1 MIDWHSHILPSL
13 DDGSKSVNESISMLK
28 LLSGQ
33 GISKVIATP
42 HFYANDETVDDF
54 IERRNSSYN
63 ELTAVINDLP
73 EIICGA
79 EVRYYQG
86 IGRMEK
92 LEKLCIG
99 ESNLLLLEMP
109 FCKWTEYTVSELL
122 ELSRSNAVN
131 IILAHVE
138 RYMQFQK
145 DSVLPMLY
153 ENGIL
158 FQVNANAFSEFSTK
172 RKVMKMLKNGLVH
185 FIGSDCHDLKNRP
198 PNIGS
203 AYSIISKKLGNAFL
217 EELISFGDSMLDN

>member
-13 DDGSKSVNESISMLK
+13 DDGSQSVKESLSMLGM
-28 LLSGQ
+28 LSGQ

-42 HFYANDETVDDF
+42 HFYANDESVDDF
-54 IERRNSSYN
+54 LERRADSYN
-63 ELTAVINDLP
+63 ELTDNADAVP

-86 IGRMEK
+86 IGKMEGI
-92 LEKLCIG
+92 EKLCIG
-99 ESNLLLLEMP
+99 KSKLLLLEMP
-109 FCKWTEYTVSELL
+109 ICKWTEYTISELL
-122 ELSRSNAVN
+122 ELSRSNAVG

-158 FQVNANAFSEFSTK
+158 FQVNASAFTEFSSK
-172 RKVMKMLKNGLVH
+172 RKVLKMLKNGLVH
-185 FIGSDCHDLKNRP
+185 FIGSDCHNMKTRP
-198 PNIGS
+198 PNIES
-203 AYSIISKKLGNAFL
+203 AYNVISKKFGNAFL
-217 EELISFGDSMLDN
+217 EELDSFGNSMLNK